1 MVMTNWSDPIGS
13 YSHPS
18 FGNPDLVALAL
29 HYALNTGNPF
39 EKSTKWESQN
49 MIGKIIPIGILAIAF
64 TGSAWAA
71 EDAAALLNKANQINY
86 EETETA
92 KLAHDNAG
100 DNQALMTYADTIKGD
115 HEANEEAVSA
125 LSREKSIK
133 LEGTDSEK
141 VDKSPLRNLK
151 GGAFNEAYLEDQV
164 KGHKEALSVFER
176 AKSQFRGDRDM
187 ELYVDQT
194 IPVLEA
200 HLKMAENLRR
210 MEGSSTENPANN
222 KSTNSGMGDSARY

>member
-1 MVMTNWSDPIGS
+1 M
-13 YSHPS
+13 
-18 FGNPDLVALAL
+18 LRR
-29 HYALNTGNPF
+29 
-39 EKSTKWESQN
+39 
-49 MIGKIIPIGILAIAF
+49 IIPIGLLAIAF
-64 TGSAWAA
+64 TGSAWAT

-92 KLAHDNAG
+92 KLAHEHAG
-100 DNQALMTYADTIKGD
+100 DNQALMTYADTIRGD

-125 LSREKSIK
+125 LSRQKSIK

-164 KGHKEALSVFER
+164 KGHKEALSIFER

-187 ELYVDQT
+187 QLYVDQT

-200 HLKMAENLRR
+200 HLKMAENLKR

-222 KSTNSGMGDSARY
+222 KSTDSGMGESARY